1 MGDERMAL
9 HWMHLLP
16 IDRYVV
22 RTSSFI
28 NGADRKILTLLY
40 QPLIGAIAHSLY
52 LALQSELESDQY
64 TSIETT
70 HKTLMTMMGLPL
82 DKIYEERKKLE
93 GIGLLNVY
101 KQKQDDDITYLYEL
115 QKPFSPQEFFKDDV
129 LSVYLYNRVGK
140 YRYLQLRERFT
151 INKVD
156 KDEFKDITL
165 SFGDVFT
172 SLHHSEISSQ
182 QGEIS
187 SSLAIDHQNHDII
200 SNDDDLNKGSY
211 KILENAFDFSLLI
224 AYLSNMINPTTL
236 LTEKVKE
243 TIVRLAFVYRI
254 DPFEMSKIIQDSLL
268 HDDTVD
274 VDVMREK
281 VKNWYKFTYE
291 SEPPGLGLRTHPEK
305 YRTMSDKKPTSEEEE
320 MILHYETVSPL
331 TLLESKS
338 SDGAKVPLGDA
349 RIVEALLLDYK
360 LLPGVAN
367 VLIDFILEI
376 NDMKLT
382 KSYVEKIAGQWA
394 RKNVKTV
401 KEAMD
406 LAKGE
411 YKKRGQ
417 WDQGIAETAAT
428 KEKPVKQRANNS
440 NRYVRKDRLPKWLT
454 EDKKEVKPQQD
465 DDIAKVKEEL
475 EEKLKRLKSQRKQEG

>member
-1 MGDERMAL
+1 MKRMAL

-28 NGADRKILTLLY
+28 NGVDRKIITLLY

-52 LALQSELESDQY
+52 FALESELEKDQY
-64 TSIETT
+64 LSNETT

-101 KQKQDDDITYLYEL
+101 KQKQNDEITYLYEL
-115 QKPFSPQEFFKDDV
+115 QKPFSPQDFFKDDV

-140 YRYLQLRERFT
+140 YRYLQLRDRFT
-151 INKVD
+151 INKVNKEEYQD
-156 KDEFKDITL
+156 VTM
-165 SFGDVFT
+165 SFSDVFT

-187 SSLAIDHQNHDII
+187 TSLTIDHQQDIVNNDT
-200 SNDDDLNKGSY
+200 SNSSY
-211 KILENAFDFSLLI
+211 KILEEAFDFSLLI
-224 AYLSNMINPTTL
+224 AHLSNMINPKTL

-254 DPFEMSKIIQDSLL
+254 DPYEMSKVIQDSLL

-274 VDVMREK
+274 IDVLREK

-291 SEPPGLGLRTHPEK
+291 SEPPALGLRTHPEK
-305 YRTMSDKKPTSEEEE
+305 YRTMSGKKPTTEEEE
-320 MILHYETVSPL
+320 MIVLYETESPL
-331 TLLESKS
+331 TLFESLS
-338 SDGAKVPLGDA
+338 NGAKVSMSDMK
-349 RIVEALLLDYK
+349 IVESLILDYK

-367 VLIDFILEI
+367 VLIYYVLKIDDNKFS
-376 NDMKLT
+376 KA
-382 KSYVEKIAGQWA
+382 YVEKIAGQWA
-394 RKNVKTV
+394 RQDIKTV
-401 KEAMD
+401 TEAMA

-411 YKKRGQ
+411 YKKRLERE
-417 WDQGIAETAAT
+417 QGFAQIAAT
-428 KEKPVKQRANNS
+428 KETPVKQRQNNAN
-440 NRYVRKDRLPKWLT
+440 RFVRKDRLPKWLT
-454 EDKKEVKPQQD
+454 EEKKQTKPKQD
-465 DDIAKVKEEL
+465 DDITKVKEEL
-475 EEKLKRLKSQRKQEG
+475 EEKIKRLKSQRKQEG